1 MMKTQTF
8 LWVAAA
14 VTMWACS
21 SKDSLLTTDGGP
33 DVAPGTG
40 GEGTGGATGK
50 GGSGGNGGGTMGGSG
65 GAGTAATAGT
75 QATGSGGMVG
85 TGGSAGGAGGIVGT
99 GGAGTGGTAGATS
112 GTTIRDGGAEVA
124 RDTALDTAD
133 GLVECAPGYPVGSTK
148 PAGDGCNTCTCRSD
162 GSFAC
167 TTAACP
173 GQDGSVGVCPSNY
186 RWCPGCTPGTGT
198 CAFVCP
204 ASPCPVLDGAT
215 AADAADGHA
224 DGAAVDG
231 GACSSLTTLADCQAR
246 SDCHAVFTDPG
257 TCGCASSGCC
267 ARFSRCADGGNA
279 LCTQPTGI
287 ACTTPTP
294 FCESP
299 YVLSYTAVCFEGC
312 VLSSECGP

>member
-40 GEGTGGATGK
+40 GVTGK
-50 GGSGGNGGGTMGGSG
+50 GGSGGSGGSGIVGSGGGGTV
-65 GAGTAATAGT
+65 ATGGT
-75 QATGSGGMVG
+75 QSTGSGGRVG
-85 TGGSAGGAGGIVGT
+85 TGGSVGGAGGIPGT
-99 GGAGTGGTAGATS
+99 GGAATGGAAGGTAG
-112 GTTIRDGGAEVA
+112 TTTRDGGADVA
-124 RDTALDTAD
+124 RDAALDAAD
-133 GLVECAPGYPVGSTK
+133 AAVECAPGYPVGSTK
-148 PAGDGCNTCTCRSD
+148 PAGDGCNTCTCLAT
-162 GSFAC
+162 GYFIC

-173 GQDGSVGVCPSNY
+173 APDASVDACPSGQ
-186 RWCPGCTPGTGT
+186 RWCPGCESGTGMCST
-198 CAFVCP
+198 YCP
-204 ASPCPVLDGAT
+204 ASPCPAPDAAT
-215 AADAADGHA
+215 SADAAGGHA

-246 SDCHAVFTDPG
+246 GDCHAVFTDPG
-257 TCGCASSGCC
+257 TCGCASAGCC
-267 ARFSRCADGGNA
+267 ARFSRCADGGKA
-279 LCTQPTGI
+279 LCTQPTGLGCDI
-287 ACTTPTP
+287 ATP

-299 YVLSYTAVCFEGC
+299 YVLSYTAICYEGC